1 MQRKRSFT
9 NLYVRGSVSGG
20 NYLLGTGSVENL
32 QHVIVTGTSDV
43 ANLGVS
49 NPGDTVLAGMAAEP
63 ADGWEKWKRYSYYQ
77 SESDQAGGFDLGW
90 LVKEDAFSI
99 TPPVTNAQTV
109 VQTKIKDAAS
119 GRNYSYYMAYSARRE
134 QTDQDHQIYYCTG
147 PNLNLGSSGYYKI
160 IKLYATDGYYHYL
173 KEEDTSYS
181 YPFMT
186 DNQKPQFFEA
196 GGWKVV
202 RKNKTSLE
210 DEIQL
215 TIHDNVKDLTL
226 YYYNEKQSGW
236 TESSAELLREKQ

>member
-1 MQRKRSFT
+1 MGHAEKT
-9 NLYVRGSVSGG
+9 ELHDLYVRGSVSGG

-49 NPGDTVLAGMAAEP
+49 NPGRYGSGCMAAEP
-63 ADGWEKWKRYSYYQ
+63 ADGWENWKRYSYYQ

-147 PNLNLGSSGYYKI
+147 PNLDLGSSGYI
-160 IKLYATDGYYHYL
+160 R
-173 KEEDTSYS
+173 S
-181 YPFMT
+181 
-186 DNQKPQFFEA
+186 
-196 GGWKVV
+196 
-202 RKNKTSLE
+202 
-210 DEIQL
+210 
-215 TIHDNVKDLTL
+215 
-226 YYYNEKQSGW
+226 
-236 TESSAELLREKQ
+236 